1 MPFYCYKFF
10 WLLACLR
17 YQAVQSL
24 GSTACCSLLYGGPMG
39 YVLVAIIKKLL
50 CIDQSLYTI
59 LQILSLT
66 LFDEK

>member
-24 GSTACCSLLYGGPMG
+24 GSTALEYRRLMGGQPFG
-39 YVLVAIIKKLL
+39 KCHLGRH
-50 CIDQSLYTI
+50 
-59 LQILSLT
+59 
-66 LFDEK
+66 